1 MKIVYNSD
9 EKLFVPLFKICVFIL
24 LSMQGFGIFA
34 GILQAGGDRMML
46 EGAGR

>member
-1 MKIVYNSD
+1 MYFYTYFYAGV
-9 EKLFVPLFKICVFIL
+9 
-24 LSMQGFGIFA
+24 GIFA